1 MLWRSA
7 ALFAAIGVIGA
18 TLGSTAGKAFDGK
31 RLLFLFAILM
41 VVVGVMMLR
50 RRPSSSDIAHVERL
64 DMVGVAKI
72 AGAALLVGALSGFF
86 GIGGGFLIVPGLIFA
101 TGMPMINAIGSSL
114 LSVGSFGATT
124 AVNYALSGLVA
135 WVLAAEFIG
144 GGVVGGLLG
153 MQLALRLAPR
163 RAALT
168 RIFAG
173 VIFVV
178 AAYMLYRSSAAGHRV
193 TVGSNSSGG
202 TEMQAPLVKG
212 FFDQRT
218 FSVQYVVADADSG
231 QCAIID
237 PVLDFDP
244 NSGATAT
251 WSADALLAH
260 VQQQGCRLQWIL
272 DTHPHA
278 DHLSAAGYLKDRTGA
293 PTAIGEKVVEVT
305 DAVESDVSFAR
316 QLPH

>member
-1 MLWRSA
+1 MQAILAVLSGGLVGFSLGLIGGGGSILATPLLLYVVGVQNPHTAIGTGALAVGLNAFANFIGHARSRTVLWRRA

-124 AVNYALSGLVA
+124 AMNYALSGLVA
-135 WVLAAEFIG
+135 WMLAAEFIG

-173 VIFVV
+173 GIFVV
-178 AAYMLYRSSAAGHRV
+178 AAYMLYRNSAAPG
-193 TVGSNSSGG
+193 
-202 TEMQAPLVKG
+202 
-212 FFDQRT
+212 
-218 FSVQYVVADADSG
+218 
-231 QCAIID
+231 
-237 PVLDFDP
+237 
-244 NSGATAT
+244 
-251 WSADALLAH
+251 
-260 VQQQGCRLQWIL
+260 
-272 DTHPHA
+272 
-278 DHLSAAGYLKDRTGA
+278 
-293 PTAIGEKVVEVT
+293 IG
-305 DAVESDVSFAR
+305 
-316 QLPH
+316 